1 MAKRE
6 AEKEAEAAPVD
17 QPISL
22 DLLKDDTRLTLEQ
35 AAALAGYRSA
45 STLRRA
51 VREGRLETSRLSR
64 FLQWTTAGA
73 LRDYLA
79 GQGDRRGFARGRPRG
94 TQRGQDA
101 GGEAGK

>member
-1 MAKRE
+1 MV
-6 AEKEAEAAPVD
+6 KEAESREGD

-35 AAALAGYRSA
+35 AATLAGYRSA

-51 VREGRLETSRLSR
+51 VREGRLQIERMSAHVM
-64 FLQWTTAGA
+64 WTTAGA

-101 GGEAGK
+101 GGEAEE